1 MTFIDEEN
9 EQNVI
14 DELCYILGDNKEVFT
29 KLENYIDVLLKHKEY
44 YNETPEIIDNLRYAR
59 KLLNDAFKNCENI
72 LKLT

>member
-14 DELCYILGDNKEVFT
+14 DELCSILGDNKEVFT

-59 KLLNDAFKNCENI
+59 KLFNDAFKNCENI
-72 LKLT
+72 FKLT